1 MQSTGEKQQYT
12 WTNKMLDDLIISLE
26 NFKILM
32 EFKAKYF
39 D

>member
-1 MQSTGEKQQYT
+1 MVY
-12 WTNKMLDDLIISLE
+12 DLIIRLE

-39 D
+39 DRERKHTINGITGKTM